1 MSSSTA
7 EHAEDMSGTI
17 DEHRSREMTIGLAVL
32 GVFVTYVPITAVAVA
47 LTTIGNATGAST
59 SDLQWVSDS
68 YVIPMAAAVLSAG
81 VFGDLY
87 GRRRIYLIGMLLTIL
102 GAAIAGV
109 AGTLADVSTIHLL
122 WAGQAVSGLGAGML
136 LPTTLALIGH
146 AVPNPRERGKFI
158 GIWATGMMLGLALGP
173 LVAGGI
179 LEFAEWGWIFAPTA
193 VLAAGAGVFAIAK
206 LPESQSPEGRHLDWP
221 GQISATIAIASSIYG
236 IIEGGASGWTSP
248 HAIIG
253 LGVAGV
259 AFATFVIIELRA
271 TTPLMNLALFRS
283 PTFSAAG
290 FSASIALFSIVGS
303 MFLLSLFLGSVQQL
317 SPLEIGWRLL
327 FVTGVGALINPLV
340 GLTMHRFNAMTLL
353 AGGLALAAVGMLL
366 LTVVDE
372 STGFVDLA
380 WRLAIYGISVAV
392 MMTSVSTAAINAVPW
407 HLAGMAAAA
416 NTAMRQYGGAL
427 GPAVLGAVF
436 AIRVN
441 GGANPAGAFHTALI
455 LTAVLLA
462 IAAIGCLV
470 ASRSSANPT
479 NHL

>member
-1 MSSSTA
+1 
-7 EHAEDMSGTI
+7 MSGAI
-17 DEHRSREMTIGLAVL
+17 DEHRSKAMTIGLAVL

-47 LTTIGNATGAST
+47 LTTIGNTTNAST
-59 SDLQWVSDS
+59 SDLQWISDS

-109 AGTLADVSTIHLL
+109 AGTLADASAVHLL

-146 AVPNPRERGKFI
+146 AVPDPRERGKFI

-193 VLAAGAGVFAIAK
+193 LLAVAAGAFAIAA
-206 LPESQSPEGRHLDWP
+206 LPESQSPAGRHLDWP

-236 IIEGGASGWTSP
+236 IIAGGASGWTSP

-253 LGVAGV
+253 LGVAVV
-259 AFATFVIIELRA
+259 AFAAFVIVELRS
-271 TTPLMNLALFRS
+271 TQPLMNLALFRT

-290 FSASIALFSIVGS
+290 FSAFIALFSIVGS
-303 MFLLSLFLGSVQQL
+303 MFLLSLFLGSVQEL

-327 FVTGVGALINPLV
+327 FVTGVGALINPVV
-340 GLTMHRFNAMTLL
+340 GLTIHRFNSMTLL
-353 AGGLALAAVGMLL
+353 GGGLATAAVGILL
-366 LTVVDE
+366 LTGVDE

-380 WRLAIYGISVAV
+380 WRLTVYGISVAV

-407 HLAGMAAAA
+407 QLAGMAAAA

-427 GPAVLGAVF
+427 GPAVLGAIF
-436 AIRVN
+436 AVRVN
-441 GGANPAGAFHTALI
+441 GGDTPAAAFHVALI
-455 LTAVLLA
+455 VTAVLLA
-462 IAAIGCLV
+462 IAAAGCLV
-470 ASRSSANPT
+470 AARSSIEPT
-479 NHL
+479 NSH